1 MLKIPY
7 QKDLELPSEPS
18 GKIDTYLWMDNGCE
32 PEAAFY
38 VCYNETALR
47 VRLTAAIKEPIVYA
61 LKDDGNVW
69 EDNCLEFFFAPY
81 AGVGD
86 PDYLN
91 FECNSLGYMVIGKG
105 PARDGRESVVDW
117 LKPKMD
123 VYTVIRPGK
132 GVEINY
138 TIPFAALQELFGKDA
153 PLKKGD
159 RVRMNF
165 YACGE
170 KTPQMY
176 FGMWSK
182 IESASPDFHL
192 PQFFGEGV
200 LD

>member
-7 QKDLELPSEPS
+7 QKDLVLPTEPT
-18 GKIDTYLWMDNGCE
+18 GKIEHYFWMNNGYQ
-32 PEAAFY
+32 PKAAFY
-38 VCYNETALR
+38 LCYNDTALR
-47 VRLTAAIKEPIVYA
+47 VRMTAAIKEPIVYA
-61 LKDDGNVW
+61 LRDGGNVW
-69 EDNCLEFFFAPY
+69 EDHCLEFFLAPY
-81 AGVGD
+81 VGIGD

-91 FECNSLGYMVIGKG
+91 FECNSLGYMVICKG
-105 PARDGRESVVDW
+105 AARENRRSVVDW
-117 LKPKMD
+117 LKPKLD
-123 VYTVIRPGK
+123 VYTVVRPDR

-159 RVRMNF
+159 YLRMNF

-170 KTPQMY
+170 RTPQMY
-176 FGMWSK
+176 FGAWNK
-182 IESASPDFHL
+182 IENPTPDFHL